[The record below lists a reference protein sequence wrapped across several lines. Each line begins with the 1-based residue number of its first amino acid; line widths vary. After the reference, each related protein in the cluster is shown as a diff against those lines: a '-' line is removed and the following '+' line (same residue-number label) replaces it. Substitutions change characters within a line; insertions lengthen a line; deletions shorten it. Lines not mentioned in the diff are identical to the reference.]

1 MIETFMDRRT
11 LITVVIALAVVAA
24 GAWYWYENLRI
35 TPEEQALTEA
45 VDLLAGS
52 EITDEVSSAV
62 DTSVKPVGETP
73 DANPVE
79 RANPFTNVK
88 TNPFE

>member
-1 MIETFMDRRT
+1 MDRRT

-24 GAWYWYENLRI
+24 GAWYWYANLRI

-52 EITDEVSSAV
+52 GITDEVSSAV

-79 RANPFTNVK
+79 RANPFTNIK